1 MPELLMDG
9 GGGFVPP
16 STPVIASD
24 GMSDDDM
31 FEVIT
36 FNYHFHN
43 EMVDGPFHQ
52 PLNVTEDVIFSE
64 KGDN

>member
-24 GMSDDDM
+24 GMSDDD

-43 EMVDGPFHQ
+43 EMVDGPFHL